1 MGHSKVLTV
10 KQFAKAQENHCQTKA
25 LFVRLHVKA
34 FTAFCFAFWTARKQL
49 NKHNNI

>member
-25 LFVRLHVKA
+25 LFVRLRVKA
-34 FTAFCFAFWTARKQL
+34 LLLLSAVHSGQQL
-49 NKHNNI
+49 TK

>member
-25 LFVRLHVKA
+25 LFVRLRIKA
-34 FTAFCFAFWTARKQL
+34 LLLLLSAVHSGQQL
-49 NKHNNI
+49 NN

>member
-10 KQFAKAQENHCQTKA
+10 KQFAKVQENHCQTKA

-34 FTAFCFAFWTARKQL
+34 LLLLSALHSGQQE
-49 NKHNNI
+49 NN